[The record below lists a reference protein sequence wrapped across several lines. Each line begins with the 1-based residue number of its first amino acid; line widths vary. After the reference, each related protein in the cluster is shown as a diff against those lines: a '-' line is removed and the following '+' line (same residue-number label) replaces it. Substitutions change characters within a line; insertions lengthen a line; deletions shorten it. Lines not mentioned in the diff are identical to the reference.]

1 MNKTMDAQKLVAK
14 FWSLIGEGKR
24 FTTKAEAARAFG
36 LPASQATKFF
46 DFLDGKDTRY
56 LTVLDWLEKIGGNI
70 VFPDQDIFAVEEEMR
85 KKSLTVLQVYAKAG
99 AGAALEEEEGEPI
112 FNIAVPEQYLR
123 PHISTLLIAGE
134 SMEPTILD
142 RAVVGV
148 NRESGAIIQGKI
160 YAVRLPYE
168 GVVVKRLF
176 LDHREKCF
184 VLRSDNKGGDYPD
197 IKLPFE
203 EGDAFVYGR
212 VVWVLQ
218 SYEKIAI

>member
-1 MNKTMDAQKLVAK
+1 MQMGMNLEEQLLARLSDLAEKRKISSLAEKSGVEQSSLSRLKAGRNLGLSSVSKILDAMGAQV
-14 FWSLIGEGKR
+14 
-24 FTTKAEAARAFG
+24 
-36 LPASQATKFF
+36 
-46 DFLDGKDTRY
+46 
-56 LTVLDWLEKIGGNI
+56 
-70 VFPDQDIFAVEEEMR
+70 VFPDQDSHAIKEEMR
-85 KKSLTVLQVYAKAG
+85 QKKLTVLQVYAKAG
-99 AGAALEEEEGEPI
+99 AGAACEEEEGKPI
-112 FNIAVPEQYLR
+112 FSVAVPEQYIR

-148 NRESGAIIQGKI
+148 NRESSEIIQGKI

-218 SYEKIAI
+218 SYEKIAV

>member
-1 MNKTMDAQKLVAK
+1 MDAIEFLKEQISSAIPEKAKSVSDLAEKAGVNQPNLTEFMSGRRKSMNLETAWKLFSVLGLEVK
-14 FWSLIGEGKR
+14 SKS
-24 FTTKAEAARAFG
+24 TAR
-36 LPASQATKFF
+36 LPAPFNTDEA
-46 DFLDGKDTRY
+46 
-56 LTVLDWLEKIGGNI
+56 LTVLPVRAI
-70 VFPDQDIFAVEEEMR
+70 
-85 KKSLTVLQVYAKAG
+85 AG
-99 AGAALEEEEGEPI
+99 AGNAHELEESEAL
-112 FNIAVPEQYLR
+112 FHIAVPQQYLR
-123 PHISTLLIAGE
+123 PHISTLLVAGE

-148 NRESGAIIQGKI
+148 NRESGEITQGKI

-197 IKLPFE
+197 IRLPFE

-218 SYEKIAI
+218 SYEKIAV